1 MNDRPPSRGA
11 TFAAPSDGPG
21 EDDVVGEGQ
30 RVLSEQAR
38 IVRNQQDHA
47 ARILR
52 AMLAVGGVTATAA
65 SVLVTV
71 LLSVGPPSSST
82 WIPASV
88 AEPFYACLGGATES
102 VGGPIVAGSFPVGC
116 GRLAPGLLTT
126 AIGVFLVL
134 VLVPDRVFRA
144 IGAALVVLAPGDND
158 RHGLANALRSG
169 GKLGW
174 RSVLRPSVGKPKDRS
189 GDGGES
195 DDSRGGSED
204 ERPGGR
210 TPDYFDVGPSP
221 DVLEALVTDAHRAG
235 IGTPTLVEYQSRCIR
250 NNSSIVRANRWTLDE
265 LYRNLLHALYSLVLG
280 GSGIVVGG
288 LLVLAGVK
296 F

>member
-1 MNDRPPSRGA
+1 MTDRPSSRGA
-11 TFAAPSDGPG
+11 TLAVPIDGPD
-21 EDDVVGEGQ
+21 EAVGECQ

-38 IVRNQQDHA
+38 VVRNQQDHA

-71 LLSVGPPSSST
+71 LLGVGLPSVST
-82 WIPASV
+82 WLPNSLSTSLS
-88 AEPFYACLGGATES
+88 ACFGGATES
-102 VGGPIVAGSFPVGC
+102 VGGSLPVGSFPVAC
-116 GRLAPGLLTT
+116 GSLAPGLVTT

-144 IGAALVVLAPGDND
+144 VGAALVVLAPGDND
-158 RHGLANALRSG
+158 PHGLANALRGS
-169 GKLGW
+169 GKL
-174 RSVLRPSVGKPKDRS
+174 RRHSVLGLPGGTPNDGS

-195 DDSRGGSED
+195 HDSRSGSED
-204 ERPGGR
+204 ERRTGR
-210 TPDYFDVGPSP
+210 PPDYFDVGPSP
-221 DVLEALVTDAHRAG
+221 DVLEALVNDARRAG
-235 IGTPTLVEYQSRCIR
+235 IGTPTLVEHQSKCIR
-250 NNSSIVRANRWTLDE
+250 NNSSIVRANRRTLDE